1 MESLSEQEGRTTQ
14 EGKREKGVWKRTK
27 DPQVSHSGTEHEG
40 EGMPLPGAGLCSES
54 LVMDEEDQQASRR
67 KSPKAAFCCKGSKR
81 EGVTLRLQARMELKQ
96 T

>member
-1 MESLSEQEGRTTQ
+1 MQ
-14 EGKREKGVWKRTK
+14 EGKGEKRAWKRTK
-27 DPQVSHSGTEHEG
+27 DPQLSHSGTEHE
-40 EGMPLPGAGLCSES
+40 EMPLPGAGLCSES
-54 LVMDEEDQQASRR
+54 LGPCPAPIPCQVTDEEDPKASRR